1 MDLIVVVIM
10 QFIKYERNPEPSIEK
25 VFVLAMVVS
34 FDSEKDVFWIE
45 LCVNEDYIGAH
56 SNLFEAFVTTESTA
70 YSNTRCGPGCT
81 SDAMILLK
89 GQTCGV

>member
-1 MDLIVVVIM
+1 M

-25 VFVLAMVVS
+25 VFVLGIVVS
-34 FDSEKDVFWIE
+34 YDSEQDVFWVE
-45 LCVNEDYIGAH
+45 LCVNEAYIGAN
-56 SNLFEAFVTTESTA
+56 STRFDEFVTTESTA
-70 YSNTRCGPGCT
+70 YSDTRCGPGCT

>member
-1 MDLIVVVIM
+1 MHLIVVFIM

-25 VFVLAMVVS
+25 VYVLAMVVS
-34 FDSEKDVFWIE
+34 FDSEKDVFGVE
-45 LCVNEDYIGAH
+45 LCVNEEYIGAH
-56 SNLFEAFVTTESTA
+56 SNLFEAFVTTVSTA
-70 YSNTRCGPGCT
+70 YSDTRCGPGCT

>member
-1 MDLIVVVIM
+1 M

-25 VFVLAMVVS
+25 VFVLATVVS
-34 FDSEKDVFWIE
+34 YDSEDDVFWVE
-45 LCVNEDYIGAH
+45 LCVNEAYIGAH

-70 YSNTRCGPGCT
+70 YSTRCGPGCT